1 MNNDTARRHTALTL
15 ETACTIIDAVL
26 EAGRANGMLPLTVV
40 VLDSGGHAMA
50 LKREDGS
57 GILRLDIAI
66 GKAYGALGLG
76 VSSRVLRDV
85 ALDRPMFTTAVSVA
99 AGGRF
104 VPVPG
109 GVLVCDPEGPVIGA
123 VGVSGDTSDNDE
135 LCAIVG
141 INAAGLVSDPKTAV
155 GK

>member
-1 MNNDTARRHTALTL
+1 MADDGARRHTALTL
-15 ETACTIIDAVL
+15 EAACTIIDAVL
-26 EAGRANGMLPLTVV
+26 EAGRAHGMLPLTVV

-76 VSSRVLRDV
+76 VSSRELRDV

-109 GVLVCDPEGPVIGA
+109 GVLVRDSEGPVIGA
-123 VGVSGDTSDNDE
+123 VGVSGDTADNDE
-135 LCAIVG
+135 LCAIAG
-141 INAAGLVSDPKTAV
+141 INAAGLESDPKTAV